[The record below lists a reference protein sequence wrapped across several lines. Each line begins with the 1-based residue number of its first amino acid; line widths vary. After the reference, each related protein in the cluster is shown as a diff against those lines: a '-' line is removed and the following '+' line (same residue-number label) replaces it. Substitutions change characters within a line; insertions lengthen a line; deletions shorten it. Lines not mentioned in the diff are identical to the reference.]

1 MNKLHIG
8 YHKTGT
14 TFLQQLIFPHIPN
27 YEGRIYAPT
36 PMKPG
41 MCNFNKFG
49 VKGKP
54 LKTCKKII
62 NHFNKEDDIFIS
74 HEVFSKIPHNEL
86 FELVSGWDVLLVSRN
101 FEDLVHS
108 RRRHEAPDFFLQDKI
123 SNGNFDRE
131 VKDFYNPQIIAAG
144 VPNLTVL
151 SYEKLF
157 AGEKS
162 EIGRLSEYVGIDIE
176 SLFFQHIGTK
186 VNEFRPLPRRRK
198 RRRK

>member
-1 MNKLHIG
+1 
-8 YHKTGT
+8 
-14 TFLQQLIFPHIPN
+14 LQQLIFPHIPN
-27 YEGRIYAPT
+27 YEGRIYT
-36 PMKPG
+36 PALKAQ
-41 MCNFNKFG
+41 MCNFDKFR

-101 FEDLVHS
+101 FEDLVRS
-108 RRRHEAPDFFLQDKI
+108 RRRHRAPDFFLQGKI
-123 SNGNFDRE
+123 SKGNIDQE

-186 VNEFRPLPRRRK
+186 VNEYRRR
-198 RRRK
+198 